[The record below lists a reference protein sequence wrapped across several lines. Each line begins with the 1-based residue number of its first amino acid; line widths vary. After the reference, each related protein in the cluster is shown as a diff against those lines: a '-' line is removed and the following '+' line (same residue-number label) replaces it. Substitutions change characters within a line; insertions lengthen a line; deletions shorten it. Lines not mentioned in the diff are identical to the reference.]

1 MLFREAYDTFWRE
14 LGTNRT
20 MVLATS
26 LHDAVTARMMSFVI
40 LDGKFYF
47 QTDRT
52 SRKYNQLRS
61 NANVSICADNIQIE
75 GRCVELGRPADD
87 TRFCAVYREHFPNA
101 YTRYSLLTNERLFDV
116 TPTFI
121 ERWRYLDGIPYIES
135 FHVEN
140 KHYLLERYQGI

>member
-14 LGTNRT
+14 LGTNNT